1 MASDVVAAF
10 PTLLKEDDCV
20 STSMGANGEDVR
32 MSPAAREVIP
42 LSIEC
47 KNVERLNIWS
57 AIDQCRANAP
67 EGTHPCVVF
76 TRNRSDTY
84 AVVPWPVLLQLYKSI
99 RSKTRGR
106 WLSQSAIDVLREI
119 LSVLESAEL
128 PHGSEEGD
136 DGETVVPPSP

>member
-1 MASDVVAAF
+1 MLVFLAGVSCWCFMRPQSCKQKGRRLQQRVASDVVAAF

-32 MSPAAREVIP
+32 LSPAAREVLP

-57 AIDQCRANAP
+57 AIDQCRTNAP
-67 EGTHPCVVF
+67 DGTHPCVVF

-84 AVVPWPVLLQLYKSI
+84 AVVPWPVLLELYKSVHC
-99 RSKTRGR
+99 KHRGNSTKN
-106 WLSQSAIDVLREI
+106 LN
-119 LSVLESAEL
+119 
-128 PHGSEEGD
+128 
-136 DGETVVPPSP
+136 